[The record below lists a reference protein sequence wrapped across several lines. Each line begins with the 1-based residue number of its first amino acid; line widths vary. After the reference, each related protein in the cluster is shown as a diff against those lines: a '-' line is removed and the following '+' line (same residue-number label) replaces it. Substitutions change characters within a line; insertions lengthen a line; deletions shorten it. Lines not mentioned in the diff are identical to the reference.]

1 MSTETVTSD
10 LPSYDDDIGS
20 ILSKDFDEFIEV
32 LGVNGIG
39 EEISTVCHE
48 VSNYSQSKDS
58 NSKIIFL
65 TRHPWE

>member
-48 VSNYSQSKDS
+48 VSNYS
-58 NSKIIFL
+58 
-65 TRHPWE
+65 